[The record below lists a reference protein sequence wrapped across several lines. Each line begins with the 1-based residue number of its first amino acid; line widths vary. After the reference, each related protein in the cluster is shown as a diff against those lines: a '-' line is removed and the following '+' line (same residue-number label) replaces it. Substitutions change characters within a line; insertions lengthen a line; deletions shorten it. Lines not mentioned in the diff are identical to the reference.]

1 MNSSGIPDLVGMI
14 RTMMSAYT
22 PYMLLAPFLITNF
35 KQGLQLIGD
44 GLTGRQR
51 RSASLLGVAIT
62 CLSIFLGWSSYCS
75 LLICVGEFMHGAS
88 LDAQIQSI
96 EDLPQ
101 ALLWFVDLSPWL
113 FVGISLAL
121 LIVVWLLDGH
131 KSKKAKWRRDHGR
144 GEAARRVRGS
154 ARRTTFV
161 SEEEWRAFADIK
173 ASITGQKGESA
184 VASEIARLGL
194 PALHDVILS
203 DSRSVTQVDHLVLG
217 LDAIIVIET
226 KAFGGFITGELQ
238 GLQWTQHLAGG
249 TMRNSFQ
256 NPARQNYR
264 HCSAVREILLGLDV
278 PIHGYIV
285 SAGTATFCEELVGKV
300 VPLKR
305 LSDLFLAG
313 PQSPT
318 DSVVLRAAW
327 ERLVSAA
334 DQAEQHRNEHLQY
347 VRGRGRSAA

>member
-1 MNSSGIPDLVGMI
+1 
-14 RTMMSAYT
+14 MMSAYT

-35 KQGLQLIGD
+35 KHGLQLIGD
-44 GLTGRQR
+44 GLDGRQR

-75 LLICVGEFMHGAS
+75 LLICVGQFMHGAS
-88 LDAQIQSI
+88 LDAQILSI

-113 FVGISLAL
+113 VVGISLAL
-121 LIVVWLLDGH
+121 MIVVRSVEGPQ
-131 KSKKAKWRRDHGR
+131 SKKAKWRREHGR
-144 GEAARRVRGS
+144 GEAERRVRGS
-154 ARRTTFV
+154 ARRTSFV
-161 SEEEWRAFADIK
+161 SEEEWRTFADIK

-184 VASEIARLGL
+184 VACEIARLGL

-203 DSRSVTQVDHLVLG
+203 DSRGVTQVDHLVLG

-226 KAFGGFITGELQ
+226 KAFGGFITGDLQ

-249 TMRNSFQ
+249 TIRNSFQ

-264 HCSAVREILLGLDV
+264 HCSAVREMLLGLAV
-278 PIHGYIV
+278 PVHGYIV
-285 SAGTATFCEELVGKV
+285 SAGAATFCEELVGKV
-300 VPLKR
+300 VPLNW

-313 PQSPT
+313 PQSPA
-318 DSVVLRAAW
+318 DSVALRAAW
-327 ERLVSAA
+327 DRLVLAA
-334 DQAEQHRNEHLQY
+334 DQAEHHRSVHLQC